1 MSASAGAYHAQG
13 ARRPGPFAF
22 APAVVLLAAAALR
35 LAGLDW
41 DGGGLFH
48 PDERRIL
55 MVVSQ
60 LQWPEAWDW
69 PLVLS
74 PQSPLN
80 PRFFSYGSLPLY
92 MLRLA
97 QALFGWPVSNLYAL
111 GRFFSAGAD
120 ILTTAIVLALGRRL
134 AGRRAGHLA
143 AGFYALAVLP
153 LQLSHFATVD
163 TLLVLFS
170 TLALSCLV
178 TVAQRGSRRAGVLAG
193 VCTGLALATKLS
205 ALPLVVVA
213 GIAWTCNAL
222 RGSESPRI
230 ERHFLGLVLTLV
242 AVPVAFLVAEPYAL
256 LDWYH
261 FGAHALQEM
270 AMARGWLA
278 VAYTRQYVGAVPYLY
293 TLRQLVLWSLGLP
306 LGLLGLA
313 GVLWLTVRALKGRRL
328 AELVLTAWFWLSFG
342 LIGGSFAQFAR
353 YMAPLIPVLCLAAG
367 LLLRDLSRSGCTCH
381 VSFRR
386 ERVVSPGANDCP
398 CVDRPSCSPLASR
411 GEGVWSGVAA
421 ILCAVVLLASLAYA
435 VAFAGIYWRTHP
447 WIAASRW
454 LCAEAPKGATVV
466 AEVWDDTLPVNAV
479 QECTAS
485 YRQVWIDPYAPED
498 ARKLEALLGALQ
510 QADYVVLP
518 SQRAYASV
526 GLQPARYPLMA
537 AYYRQLFAGALGYEL
552 AYVATNYPRLGPLAV
567 VDEPLAGSGVR
578 LAGLPQPAAWVLSWG
593 KADESWSVYDHPR
606 VLIFRKHRSLG
617 TEDLRALLATQS
629 GR

>member
-1 MSASAGAYHAQG
+1 MSASAAAYHVQG
-13 ARRPGPFAF
+13 ARRPKPL
-22 APAVVLLAAAALR
+22 APVLVLLLGAAALR

-60 LQWPEAWDW
+60 LHWPEVWDW
-69 PLVLS
+69 PLVLG

-80 PRFFSYGSLPLY
+80 PQFFSYGSLPLY

-97 QALFGWPVSNLYAL
+97 QARTGWPDGNLYAL
-111 GRFFSAGAD
+111 GRFLSAGAD
-120 ILTTAIVLALGRRL
+120 ILTTAVVLALGRRL
-134 AGRRAGHLA
+134 AGRHAGYLA
-143 AGFYALAVLP
+143 AGLYALAVLP

-178 TVAQRGSRRAGVLAG
+178 TVARRGSRRAGVLAG
-193 VCTGLALATKLS
+193 ICTGLALATKLS

-213 GIAWTCNAL
+213 AIAWAGNAL
-222 RGSESPRI
+222 RGSEPPRI
-230 ERHFLGLVLTLV
+230 ERHFLGLVTTLV
-242 AVPVAFLVAEPYAL
+242 AVPIAFLVAEPYAL

-261 FGAHALQEM
+261 FGAHVLQEM

-293 TLRQLVLWSLGLP
+293 TLRQLVLWSLGPP

-313 GVLWLTVRALKGRRL
+313 GVLWLSVRALTHRRPGD
-328 AELVLTAWFWLSFG
+328 LVLISWFWLCFG

-353 YMAPLIPVLCLAAG
+353 YTAPLIPLLCLAAG
-367 LLLRDLSRSGCTCH
+367 MLLRDVSRSGRSWR
-381 VSFRR
+381 VPLRR
-386 ERVVSPGANDCP
+386 ERVVLPGAGHCHGRDH
-398 CVDRPSCSPLASR
+398 PSALPSR
-411 GEGVWSGVAA
+411 RQRVRSGAA
-421 ILCAVVLLASLAYA
+421 AMLGTVVLMASLAYA
-435 VAFAGIYWRTHP
+435 VAFAGIYLRTHP
-447 WIAASRW
+447 WMAASQW
-454 LCAEAPKGATVV
+454 LCGEAPKGAAVV
-466 AEVWDDTLPVNAV
+466 AEVWDDTLPVRAV
-479 QECTAS
+479 QECIGS

-498 ARKLEALLGALQ
+498 ARKLEALLEALQ

-552 AYVATNYPRLGPLAV
+552 AYVATNYPRLGPLAL
-567 VDEPLAGSGVR
+567 VDEPLAGSGLR
-578 LAGLPQPAAWVLSWG
+578 LAGLPRPAAWVLSWG
-593 KADESWSVYDHPR
+593 RADESYSVYDHPR
-606 VLIFRKHRSLG
+606 VLIFRKHRSLSA
-617 TEDLRALLATQS
+617 EDLRALFATQS
-629 GR
+629 GG